1 MEDFISCEQSV
12 DLDFEMIFTTREMCL
27 FLPSQVHINF
37 LFSCEP
43 VFVHWVLHQGS
54 IYPEFE
60 RLDRS
65 PLISNFTQV
74 SLEDLMSNDPA
85 RRAIEDILNDWPVL
99 ENWRRTFIDDVII
112 KAQDRARNMP
122 CHHNVVFLEFN
133 VAVVHQHIFDEG
145 RALNSTIQQ
154 LMEEDNIISC
164 MIPATDSSIESL
176 ETKILTDIG
185 TCSVCLEDFP
195 VNGDCDGASMP
206 LIARQAQES
215 AEGFKR
221 GWRGPL
227 LNSDDVVWIRGE
239 TVGRDTMTKELNRV
253 GPERAFRSGIGE
265 TKRHH
270 DKLIVTI
277 GSSEGCFMNIGR
289 MYPDLKVSLAKIKL
303 RKNSGAFKF
312 IEELV
317 NAVRA
322 YVNRLGAG
330 VEVNMMVMCVM
341 RGQVCWSVEHGC
353 KFSEEMSEL
362 GVRGFGSVG
371 LWKKYVDVGKTGDG
385 VCGDIE
391 KFKWS
396 VTTGPRLWDKALGL
410 DSITVTNRDL
420 KSGGGGVGCAREGV
434 KRDGEKRGIRIGFIG
449 QESVE
454 VVFRGG

>member
-206 LIARQAQES
+206 S
-215 AEGFKR
+215 
-221 GWRGPL
+221 
-227 LNSDDVVWIRGE
+227 
-239 TVGRDTMTKELNRV
+239 
-253 GPERAFRSGIGE
+253 
-265 TKRHH
+265 
-270 DKLIVTI
+270 
-277 GSSEGCFMNIGR
+277 
-289 MYPDLKVSLAKIKL
+289 
-303 RKNSGAFKF
+303 
-312 IEELV
+312 
-317 NAVRA
+317 VRA

-371 LWKKYVDVGKTGDG
+371 LWKKYVDVVKTGDG
-385 VCGDIE
+385 VC
-391 KFKWS
+391 
-396 VTTGPRLWDKALGL
+396 
-410 DSITVTNRDL
+410 
-420 KSGGGGVGCAREGV
+420 GGGGVGCAREGV